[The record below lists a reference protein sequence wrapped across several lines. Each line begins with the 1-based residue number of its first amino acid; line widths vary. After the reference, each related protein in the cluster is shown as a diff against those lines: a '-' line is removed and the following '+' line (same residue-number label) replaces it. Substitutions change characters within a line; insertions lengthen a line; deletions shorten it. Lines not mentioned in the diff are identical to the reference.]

1 MSGVSDAKAYKFTA
15 AGGRAA
21 YGSGRWEIGKP
32 RSTHAKPLVPCKA
45 GIHYCRPEHLGWW
58 INDELY
64 EFEDLT
70 PGEAFEHDGSKMV
83 TRKGMLIRRVEAWTP
98 ETARTLAF
106 RVADRAVRVSAVS
119 ALRSAGFDAEAD
131 KLLSLPAIDSPAA
144 AWAARAAAV
153 AAKCAAEYAAWA
165 AKYAASVAG
174 DATVAAEYR
183 WVSGQILDLI
193 RAG

>member
-1 MSGVSDAKAYKFTA
+1 MSKKAYKFTA

-32 RSTHAKPLVPCKA
+32 RGDARRKA
-45 GIHYCRPEHLGWW
+45 VACQHPAIHYCKPKHLGWW

-70 PGEAFEHDGSKMV
+70 PDEAFEHDGSKMV

-106 RVADRAVRVSAVS
+106 RIADRAVRVSAVS
-119 ALRSAGFDAEAD
+119 ALRSAGLDAEAD
-131 KLLSLPAIDSPAA
+131 RLLSLPAIDSPAA
-144 AWAARAAAV
+144 A
-153 AAKCAAEYAAWA
+153 
-165 AKYAASVAG
+165 
-174 DATVAAEYR
+174 
-183 WVSGQILDLI
+183 
-193 RAG
+193 